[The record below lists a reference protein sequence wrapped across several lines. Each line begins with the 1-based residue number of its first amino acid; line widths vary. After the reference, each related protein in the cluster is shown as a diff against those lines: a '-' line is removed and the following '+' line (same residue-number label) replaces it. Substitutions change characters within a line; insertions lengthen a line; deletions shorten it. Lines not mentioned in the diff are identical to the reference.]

1 MVDATHDVC
10 ISNHLLMMGADRR
23 RQEAVIA
30 AALRS
35 LAVFSVA
42 VAALAKNTGSNPERD
57 VIELA

>member
-1 MVDATHDVC
+1 
-10 ISNHLLMMGADRR
+10 MMGADRR

-30 AALRS
+30 AVLRS
-35 LAVFSVA
+35 SAVFSVA